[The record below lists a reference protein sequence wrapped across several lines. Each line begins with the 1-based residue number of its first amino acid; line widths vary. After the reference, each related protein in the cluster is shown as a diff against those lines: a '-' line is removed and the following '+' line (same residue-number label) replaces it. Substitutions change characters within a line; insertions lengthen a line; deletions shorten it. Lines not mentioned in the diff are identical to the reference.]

1 MWGLIYK
8 DLVLQKRTF
17 ISLLAAEILLGL
29 MTMAPLLISPSD
41 SENSEITEMLLLFM
55 SLIFYFFMFLV
66 WGMSIGGIFET
77 DEIKKWAAFISSTP
91 LTLKGQIGA
100 KYMFTFIS
108 YILLSNL
115 CTFFG
120 YLSYSLAEEKP
131 LIVNTELLLWIFLLF
146 HAIEFP
152 FMIRFGCRKGG
163 MVKTVMGVL
172 LVLFVFE
179 YFLFGNT
186 EMFGSTDKLWEFML
200 SLSDT
205 SGISDAVYFAVGS
218 VPFVSLVLYYISYRI
233 SCRLYLK
240 GAQGYAK

>member
-8 DLVLQKRTF
+8 ELVLNKKTF
-17 ISLLAAEILLGL
+17 ISLLLIEVLLGL
-29 MTMAPLLISPSD
+29 MTVAPLLISPSD
-41 SENSEITEMLLLFM
+41 TSPETMGMLLFFM
-55 SLIFYFFMFLV
+55 SMMFYFCMFLV
-66 WGMSIGGIFET
+66 LGMFVGGIFEA

-91 LTLKGQIGA
+91 LTLKGQVGA
-100 KYMFTFIS
+100 KYMLTFIS
-108 YILLSNL
+108 YIILSNL

-131 LIVNTELLLWIFLLF
+131 LIVSTELLLWIFLLF

-152 FMIRFGCRKGG
+152 FMVRFGCKKGG
-163 MVKTVMGVL
+163 MVKTVIGVL

-186 EMFGSTDKLWEFML
+186 EMFGSIDKLWEFML
-200 SLSDT
+200 SLSDL
-205 SGISDAVYFAVGS
+205 SGINDTVYFAIGM

-240 GAQGYAK
+240 GAQRYAK